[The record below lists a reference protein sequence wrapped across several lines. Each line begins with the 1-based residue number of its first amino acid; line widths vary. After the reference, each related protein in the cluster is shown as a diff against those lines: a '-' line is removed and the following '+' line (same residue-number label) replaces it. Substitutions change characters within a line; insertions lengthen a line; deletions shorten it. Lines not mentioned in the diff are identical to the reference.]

1 MSAIFLREIRAYFK
15 APLGYVFVGATCL
28 FAGLYFYAY
37 NLFGGAA
44 SLDSLFS
51 ALFSVELFLIPILTM
66 RLLSEERRQKTD
78 QLLLT
83 SPVSGMGI
91 ILGKYPAAMAVFA
104 LAAGVT
110 LLDAAVLDAFARV
123 NWKLTLGSYA
133 GLVLFGAALVAICL
147 FLSSLTES
155 QLIAAVSGFS
165 VSLLVILLD
174 TLAPILDNA
183 VLKALCGYLNFASR
197 YAPFTYG
204 VFALENVIFCLS
216 IAGLFLYLTTA
227 RMERRRWS

>member
-1 MSAIFLREIRAYFK
+1 MCLWAL
-15 APLGYVFVGATCL
+15 TCL

-37 NLFGGAA
+37 NLYGGATN
-44 SLDSLFS
+44 LDSLFS

-66 RLLSEERRQKTD
+66 RLISEERRQKTD

-83 SPVSGMGI
+83 APVGSAGI
-91 ILGKYPAAMAVFA
+91 VLGKYLAAMAVFA
-104 LAAGVT
+104 LATGIT
-110 LLDAAVLDAFARV
+110 LVDAAVLSAFARV

-133 GLVLFGAALVAICL
+133 GLMFFGAALVAICL

-155 QLIAAVSGFS
+155 QLIAAVGGFS

-174 TLAPILDNA
+174 TLSPLVDNA
-183 VLKALCGYLNFASR
+183 VLKALCGYLDFASR

-204 VFALENVIFCLS
+204 VFALENAVFFLS
-216 IAGLFLYLTTA
+216 VAALFLYLTTA
-227 RMERRRWS
+227 RLERRRWG